1 MRWGGTGG
9 GVMAGGSVWSRR
21 VAARTRTLRGLV
33 RDTQRALHD
42 VADILHF
49 DPEIFSTV
57 QDVGN
62 HSQRSTALVI
72 LGTSPSARA
81 RLLHCLLGHQLLP
94 DPPPRG
100 CRWIRIQYGS
110 GTQRQVHL
118 TLGNSEFELVEELE
132 CNKRPWD
139 TLPVEDLIRQDKTDL
154 TTILEVE
161 INNQFLKDG
170 LRIILPPDLDVDP
183 GISSIQNLKKAHAD
197 LYSKRDSILKNVNPV
212 YLFGID
218 RIGKNIFSENIS
230 GNIMTSRSEEDFW
243 NTFNLYSMARV
254 GSGGE
259 VGDSGDGDGEVD
271 KSEVKIVWNES
282 REPAVFSSENCLDLH
297 QIKEINPN
305 SQVLQNQESQKS
317 TENKVK
323 GEETRLYEEQ
333 RAFMTE
339 MMDHWEVM
347 CTLPPKYNVKSQ
359 CVLLDDSDLL
369 RTADHKSLAP
379 LLTHQLGEGSPRSKD
394 DKVVKSRLTLLSTV
408 VKFAADCLQSYL
420 LEYCTKL
427 SEVHVRLL
435 QRFILASFDLARE
448 LQVVP
453 RKIQY
458 VATQE
463 QQLYETINEKF
474 SEGDK
479 KRELLQIMQDVL
491 DEMKAEVN
499 NMDWSVDDLPWH
511 QDPRF
516 IVSNSIFYSSSRSAS
531 SPDAVSLRLRT
542 VPDLPSDGE
551 EAVSYDTYN
560 FDDYEIIQTNE
571 ESYSDS
577 FGKSK
582 PPGSS
587 AEESAQYSHIRVENE
602 RGELTSLAAPPS
614 TSSCSYSGHF
624 SLQTES
630 EDQSEVSQV
639 CGLSQG
645 HVFRY
650 SAEMPGVA
658 GVVVPRGAGRSA
670 GQRGHAPA
678 AGRGADRGPLALR
691 LLPRPAL
698 AARVPPT
705 DTLQSCCPLSAAWRR
720 RVAHAALHQLAP
732 HRLARLISAQILE
745 RLSMAHEKY
754 QSALTSLEAVLAGR
768 LHHTEDIKLAIRKK
782 YAPTFARLCLESTS
796 MCDLLMYGTPEL
808 GREIGRGQYG
818 VVYSVRGSWAGRS
831 PVAVKSVL
839 PADDRH
845 YRELAMEFFYT
856 RSIPAHPRI
865 VRLFGSV
872 VQRHSGA
879 GPCVLLLQ
887 ERRHRDLHAAVR
899 AGLRFLARIRI
910 ARDIVEGIRYLHS
923 LGLVHRDIKMKNVLL
938 DSNDRAALSD
948 LGFCAAEALMSGSV
962 VGTPVHMAPELL
974 AGDYDAAVDV
984 YAFGILFWYV
994 CAGNIK
1000 LPSAFETFQNKE
1012 QLWSKVKRGLRPER
1026 LPHFTDECWEVM
1038 ESCWASEPSQRALLG
1053 DVQTKLEK
1061 IHEMALSDTSL
1072 QEVGG
1077 TPVYEDSDN
1086 ESLDMT
1092 VSKYIFISILTFE
1105 TRIINFL
1112 YAKSFKTKSLF
1123 KQILKTLIKPV
1134 LIINFKLSQIHNSQK
1149 NKINI
1154 SHNAI
1159 HIIFLNIVQTS
1170 QKHYIINISC
1180 STYLSMPKCFVFYE
1194 LTHFFFFCFGVK
1206 RSSVTLVLINLKR

>member
-1 MRWGGTGG
+1 
-9 GVMAGGSVWSRR
+9 MAGGSVWSRR

-49 DPEIFSTV
+49 V

-139 TLPVEDLIRQDKTDL
+139 TLPVETDL

-282 REPAVFSSENCLDLH
+282 REPAVFSSE
-297 QIKEINPN
+297 
-305 SQVLQNQESQKS
+305 ESQKS

-339 MMDHWEVM
+339 MMDHWE
-347 CTLPPKYNVKSQ
+347 YNVKSQ

-408 VKFAADCLQSYL
+408 MKFAADCLQSYL

-427 SEVHVRLL
+427 S
-435 QRFILASFDLARE
+435 
-448 LQVVP
+448 
-453 RKIQY
+453 
-458 VATQE
+458 
-463 QQLYETINEKF
+463 ETINEKF

-516 IVSNSIFYSSSRSAS
+516 IVSNSMFYSSSRSPS

-582 PPGSS
+582 
-587 AEESAQYSHIRVENE
+587 
-602 RGELTSLAAPPS
+602 
-614 TSSCSYSGHF
+614 
-624 SLQTES
+624 
-630 EDQSEVSQV
+630 
-639 CGLSQG
+639 
-645 HVFRY
+645 
-650 SAEMPGVA
+650 
-658 GVVVPRGAGRSA
+658 
-670 GQRGHAPA
+670 
-678 AGRGADRGPLALR
+678 
-691 LLPRPAL
+691 
-698 AARVPPT
+698 
-705 DTLQSCCPLSAAWRR
+705 
-720 RVAHAALHQLAP
+720 
-732 HRLARLISAQILE
+732 
-745 RLSMAHEKY
+745 
-754 QSALTSLEAVLAGR
+754 
-768 LHHTEDIKLAIRKK
+768 
-782 YAPTFARLCLESTS
+782 
-796 MCDLLMYGTPEL
+796 
-808 GREIGRGQYG
+808 
-818 VVYSVRGSWAGRS
+818 VR
-831 PVAVKSVL
+831 
-839 PADDRH
+839 
-845 YRELAMEFFYT
+845 
-856 RSIPAHPRI
+856 
-865 VRLFGSV
+865 
-872 VQRHSGA
+872 
-879 GPCVLLLQ
+879 
-887 ERRHRDLHAAVR
+887 
-899 AGLRFLARIRI
+899 
-910 ARDIVEGIRYLHS
+910 
-923 LGLVHRDIKMKNVLL
+923 
-938 DSNDRAALSD
+938 
-948 LGFCAAEALMSGSV
+948 
-962 VGTPVHMAPELL
+962 
-974 AGDYDAAVDV
+974 
-984 YAFGILFWYV
+984 
-994 CAGNIK
+994 
-1000 LPSAFETFQNKE
+1000 
-1012 QLWSKVKRGLRPER
+1012 
-1026 LPHFTDECWEVM
+1026 
-1038 ESCWASEPSQRALLG
+1038 
-1053 DVQTKLEK
+1053 
-1061 IHEMALSDTSL
+1061 
-1072 QEVGG
+1072 
-1077 TPVYEDSDN
+1077 
-1086 ESLDMT
+1086 
-1092 VSKYIFISILTFE
+1092 
-1105 TRIINFL
+1105 
-1112 YAKSFKTKSLF
+1112 
-1123 KQILKTLIKPV
+1123 
-1134 LIINFKLSQIHNSQK
+1134 
-1149 NKINI
+1149 
-1154 SHNAI
+1154 
-1159 HIIFLNIVQTS
+1159 
-1170 QKHYIINISC
+1170 
-1180 STYLSMPKCFVFYE
+1180 
-1194 LTHFFFFCFGVK
+1194 
-1206 RSSVTLVLINLKR
+1206 